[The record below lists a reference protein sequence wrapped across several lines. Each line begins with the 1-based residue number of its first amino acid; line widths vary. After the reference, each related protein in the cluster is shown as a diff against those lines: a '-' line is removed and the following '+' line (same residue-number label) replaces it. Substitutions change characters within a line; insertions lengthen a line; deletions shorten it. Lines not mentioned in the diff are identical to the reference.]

1 MTMTNLKCYR
11 HMPDWSAATANGA
24 GDEHRTEEGT
34 WVELSANSGSAR
46 LVLLGA
52 DDEVLSREVIT
63 PATGARRIE
72 PHTRFRLEPLDATS
86 TCERSCWC
94 EPVRYMEKKHG
105 LTAPHSEV
113 RAALPALQGSRGRAV
128 LDLGSGRGRNSFFL
142 FEHGFEVTSV
152 DRSEAS
158 IDKLRELQQVEGHQF
173 TASVYDINS
182 ATLSDVLEGG
192 EVDHI
197 ISTVVFQFL
206 DAERVPEIISDM
218 QAVTRDGG
226 VHVIVA
232 PITSEQLPCPI
243 KFPFV
248 FAREELCRY
257 YGGWDVLHYEET
269 LGEFHRRDENGER
282 YKSEFATLVA
292 RNTAPVV

>member
-1 MTMTNLKCYR
+1 M
-11 HMPDWSAATANGA
+11 
-24 GDEHRTEEGT
+24 
-34 WVELSANSGSAR
+34 
-46 LVLLGA
+46 
-52 DDEVLSREVIT
+52 
-63 PATGARRIE
+63 
-72 PHTRFRLEPLDATS
+72 
-86 TCERSCWC
+86 
-94 EPVRYMEKKHG
+94 
-105 LTAPHSEV
+105 
-113 RAALPALQGSRGRAV
+113 
-128 LDLGSGRGRNSFFL
+128 
-142 FEHGFEVTSV
+142 
-152 DRSEAS
+152 
-158 IDKLRELQQVEGHQF
+158 
-173 TASVYDINS
+173 
-182 ATLSDVLEGG
+182 EGG